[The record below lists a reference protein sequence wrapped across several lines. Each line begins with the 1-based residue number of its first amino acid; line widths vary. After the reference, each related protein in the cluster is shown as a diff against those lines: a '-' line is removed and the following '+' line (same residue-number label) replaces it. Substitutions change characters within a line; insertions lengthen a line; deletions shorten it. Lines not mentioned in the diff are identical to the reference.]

1 MEKENIHQT
10 QILKKFKHNEKLKYN
25 QIYDKQLS
33 STSHFDYHLKK
44 LITDKIIIKVNE
56 IYKLTPFGY
65 QFISEIDGTYIKIKQ
80 KPFICAFLLGIRENN
95 EFVLNIRAKQPFLNF
110 YNIPGGKVEL
120 GETTKQCAIREFKE
134 ETNLNCENVKLK
146 AIIEKL
152 TYNENNKL
160 IHHMI
165 GYFYT
170 SKKTTGTLDTQ
181 NKEGENVWIDLEKLK
196 TKLKFPELD
205 YIITKFLEDD
215 NEILIQEIIRN
226 KDKNTNMTFKIN

>member
-10 QILKKFKHNEKLKYN
+10 QILKKFKHNETLKYN

-44 LITDKIIIKVNE
+44 LITQQVIIKEND
-56 IYKLTPFGY
+56 IYKLTSYGY
-65 QFISEIDGTYIKIKQ
+65 QFISEIDGTDIKIKQ
-80 KPFICAFLLGIRENN
+80 KPFICAFMLGIKENN

-120 GETTKQCAIREFKE
+120 GETTKHCAIREFKE

-152 TYNENNKL
+152 TYDENNKL

-170 SKKTTGTLDTQ
+170 SKRITGTLDTQ
-181 NKEGENVWIDLEKLK
+181 NPEGENLWINLETLKSKLK
-196 TKLKFPELD
+196 IPELN
-205 YIITKFLEDD
+205 YLIKKFLEDD
-215 NEILIQEIIRN
+215 TEILIQEIIRN
-226 KDKNTNMTFKIN
+226 KDKNGNMTFKIN